1 MTYLVMF
8 ITLIR
13 SIYLYH
19 SLFFACHIY
28 IYTYHCITSISTSS
42 CKTVIYARHTQSH
55 ALFIQLT
62 ACLVLYFTLVNSAYL

>member
-28 IYTYHCITSISTSS
+28 IYIPLHYFHQYIIMQNSYL
-42 CKTVIYARHTQSH
+42 CKTHSVTCTFY
-55 ALFIQLT
+55 T
-62 ACLVLYFTLVNSAYL
+62 AYGLLGSVLYTR